1 MGGGEVLGHVF
12 PTATAM
18 NSYLAKGEQAEALH
32 RFHSS
37 NPFDHR
43 YSIDGDFLDG
53 APKKLPTRFSYRIP
67 LDPKADLNISMDVEK
82 GGAGY
87 DNALGFYLADAT
99 GPKYGRIVVTSA
111 ASGTN
116 MYEAYVPSAQL
127 RQYAGETMGFFLIS
141 NGGGQNSLT
150 VNQEVTF

>member
-1 MGGGEVLGHVF
+1 
-12 PTATAM
+12 
-18 NSYLAKGEQAEALH
+18 
-32 RFHSS
+32 
-37 NPFDHR
+37 
-43 YSIDGDFLDG
+43 
-53 APKKLPTRFSYRIP
+53 
-67 LDPKADLNISMDVEK
+67 MDVEK

-150 VNQEVTF
+150 VNQEVTFNPLNSPYTGGFSAVGINTAQSLSLIHI